1 MNNTA
6 NKYGLIRR
14 SSETA
19 EINMVMIGTDRSQ
32 LHVWALRNT
41 GNDETTIFEMDS
53 GVILSR
59 YTDQGTADRYPRVE
73 HLTSRSEYI
82 DESIKSLF
90 SCG

>member
-6 NKYGLIRR
+6 RKYGLIRR
-14 SSETA
+14 SAETA
-19 EINMVMIGTDRSQ
+19 QINMVMTGKDRSQ

-41 GNDETTIFEMDS
+41 GKDEITIFEMDS

-82 DESIKSLF
+82 DESVKSLF

>member
-19 EINMVMIGTDRSQ
+19 EINMVMTGTDRSQ